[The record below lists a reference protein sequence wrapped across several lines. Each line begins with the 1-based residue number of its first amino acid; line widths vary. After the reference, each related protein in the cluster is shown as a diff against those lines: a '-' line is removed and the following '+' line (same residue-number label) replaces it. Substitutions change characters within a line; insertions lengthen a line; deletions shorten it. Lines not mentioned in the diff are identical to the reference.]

1 MTLARLIR
9 INNNLLYTARKLFK
23 ENYVPYTLAVYDIQN
38 DPPETEEELLNN
50 IERISSVIKA
60 PEYAYLK
67 GIGKN
72 KVTK

>member
-23 ENYVPYTLAVYDIQN
+23 ENYVPYNFAVYDIKN